1 MFYRLFLIACF
12 AIIGTNG
19 LFAQQNQDKN
29 TDGSA
34 PNWSGPKTITYTK
47 AAALV
52 NSSKLTPFKWYYLE
66 DKSIYLC
73 AITPNQFMLQGY
85 YIDSSI
91 NEVDYIEY
99 DFDNAHIQLRC
110 DKRGNRVG
118 ANYKVLNLEIVS
130 IDPISV
136 FKWGDDLVQDNVV
149 RNAVL
154 NITGLHGENYG
165 ILSNTITEHAEV
177 TLSNADSLFFIK
189 NDCSKSAT
197 VSIKGFTGNVFD
209 NEFSA
214 EITVVM
220 DSASATVSDN
230 NLSGAEKTFDISG
243 AQGRFGGNNGIGNI
257 TCRGC
262 GKNATILSA
271 NLYDGAS
278 IFADSMNTQINAI
291 ELHRGSELHMEG
303 SDSAFSKS
311 FLDFTAIVH
320 AEGNKSRSEYNRFV
334 GCQNGFGTHF
344 YVSMGPYGL
353 VSNSSF
359 YSCET
364 LTLKD
369 NVIYNMQVYDN
380 RNVGINTVLTNGFQV
395 NGNVKFDVGGENLQI
410 YNLRS
415 FPDDEAAKLGGLSPL
430 SLYINSNTGAITIMQ
445 SIIDPN
451 STKNKK

>member
-1 MFYRLFLIACF
+1 
-12 AIIGTNG
+12 
-19 LFAQQNQDKN
+19 
-29 TDGSA
+29 
-34 PNWSGPKTITYTK
+34 
-47 AAALV
+47 
-52 NSSKLTPFKWYYLE
+52 
-66 DKSIYLC
+66 
-73 AITPNQFMLQGY
+73 
-85 YIDSSI
+85 
-91 NEVDYIEY
+91 
-99 DFDNAHIQLRC
+99 
-110 DKRGNRVG
+110 
-118 ANYKVLNLEIVS
+118 
-130 IDPISV
+130 
-136 FKWGDDLVQDNVV
+136 
-149 RNAVL
+149 
-154 NITGLHGENYG
+154 LHGENYG

-177 TLSNADSLFFIK
+177 TLSNFDSLFFIK
-189 NDCSKSAT
+189 NDCTKST
-197 VSIKGFTGNVFD
+197 VVSIKGFTGAIFD
-209 NEFSA
+209 NDFST
-214 EITVVM
+214 ELTVIM
-220 DSASATVSDN
+220 DSANAIVSDN
-230 NLSGAEKTFDISG
+230 SLSGADKVFDISG
-243 AQGRFGGNNGIGNI
+243 SRGRFGGNSGMGNI

-262 GKNATILSA
+262 GTNTTILSA
-271 NLYDGAS
+271 NLFDGAS
-278 IFADSMNTQINAI
+278 IFADSMNAHINAV